1 MTADLPSDDDIAAMK
16 WVWWF
21 YRSLV
26 PGRPCLKVVIRD
38 LWNPPLVAGM
48 EPIDCEVIEDT
59 DAPLY
64 GPVL

>member
-1 MTADLPSDDDIAAMK
+1 MK
-16 WVWWF
+16 WVWWY
-21 YRSLV
+21 YRSLIH
-26 PGRPCLKVVIRD
+26 GRPVLKVVSRD

-48 EPIDCEVIEDT
+48 EPIDCEVIEEP